1 MAVFH
6 LLAIETVGPAPT
18 LAAII
23 VHLPRV
29 SESLGW
35 QIPQLDMVGIGML
48 KRSHGLVFAL
58 MAGLLTVTAPAES
71 ALPLSVDGQSL
82 PSLSPMLKRVT
93 PGIVN
98 ISTKTQIQQAEHP
111 LMRDPVFRHF
121 FGVPNMPSQRESSS
135 LGSGVIV
142 DARRGYVL
150 TNNHVVDKADEIT
163 VTLTDGRKLKAKLVG
178 ADRESDVAVVKVES
192 NDLTQVPIANSD
204 RVQVGDFVVAVG
216 NPFGLGQTVTS
227 GIVSA
232 LGRSGLGIEGYEDF
246 IQTDASINPGNS
258 GGALV
263 DLNGQLVG
271 INTAILA
278 PNGGN
283 VGIGFAIPVNM
294 AMSIMNTLVEHGEV
308 KRGLLGVSVQDLT
321 HELAQAFK
329 LTQNQGA
336 VITGVQPGSPAE
348 EAALETGDVVLSING
363 RRVKNSADVRNIIGL
378 AKIGDEVEVEVIHKG
393 ATVMREAKVAAPKII
408 NSEGVSV
415 HPKLAG
421 TILRDV
427 NGAGGE
433 SGVLIEKMSTGS
445 YAYQSG
451 LQPGDIIVAANR
463 RPAGSI
469 AELRRAVK
477 GAREVMLNVQRE
489 DQGFIAV
496 LR

>member
-1 MAVFH
+1 MFERSRFLLSAVMAA
-6 LLAIETVGPAPT
+6 LLIISTPA
-18 LAAII
+18 
-23 VHLPRV
+23 R
-29 SESLGW
+29 
-35 QIPQLDMVGIGML
+35 
-48 KRSHGLVFAL
+48 
-58 MAGLLTVTAPAES
+58 S
-71 ALPLSVDGQSL
+71 ALPLAMDGQPM
-82 PSLSPMLKRVT
+82 PSLSTMLKRVT
-93 PGIVN
+93 PGVVN

-121 FGVPNMPSQRESSS
+121 FGVPNMPRQRESSS

-163 VTLTDGRKLKAKLVG
+163 VTLTDGRKLKAQLIG
-178 ADRESDVAVVKVES
+178 ADRESDVAVIKVNSER
-192 NDLTQVPIANSD
+192 LTQVPIANSD
-204 RVQVGDFVVAVG
+204 RLQVGDFVVAVG

-294 AMSIMNTLVEHGEV
+294 AMSIMNTLIEHGEV
-308 KRGLLGVSVQDLT
+308 KRGLLGVTVQDLT

-329 LTQNQGA
+329 LPQTQGA
-336 VITGVQPGSPAE
+336 VITGVQSGSPAE
-348 EAALETGDVVLSING
+348 RADLEPGDVVLSING
-363 RRVKNSADVRNIIGL
+363 RKVKNSADVRNIIGL
-378 AKIGDEVEVEVIHKG
+378 ARIGDVVEVEVIHKG
-393 ATVMREAKVAAPKII
+393 STVVREARIAAPKIS
-408 NSEGVSV
+408 NSDGNAV

-421 TILRDV
+421 MLLRDL
-427 NGAGGE
+427 NTGSGGT
-433 SGVLIEKMSTGS
+433 GVLIEKMSTRS
-445 YAYQSG
+445 YGYQAG
-451 LQPGDIIVAANR
+451 LQPGDIIVMANR
-463 RPAGSI
+463 RPTGDI

-477 GAREVMLNVQRE
+477 GAGQVMLNVERE
-489 DQGFIAV
+489 DEGFIVV

>member
-1 MAVFH
+1 
-6 LLAIETVGPAPT
+6 
-18 LAAII
+18 
-23 VHLPRV
+23 
-29 SESLGW
+29 
-35 QIPQLDMVGIGML
+35 ML
-48 KRSHGLVFAL
+48 KRPHNVLFAL
-58 MAGLLTVTAPAES
+58 VSGLLAVTAPAVQS

-192 NDLTQVPIANSD
+192 NNLTQVPIANSD
-204 RVQVGDFVVAVG
+204 HVQVGDFVVAVG

-263 DLNGQLVG
+263 DLSGQLVG

-329 LTQNQGA
+329 LEQNQGA
-336 VITGVQPGSPAE
+336 VITGIQPGSPAE
-348 EAALETGDVVLSING
+348 EADLEPGDVVLSING

-393 ATVMREAKVAAPKII
+393 STVVREAKVAEPKIV
-408 NSEGVSV
+408 NADGSSV
-415 HPKLAG
+415 HPRLAG
-421 TILRDV
+421 TMLRDV
-427 NGAGGE
+427 KGGDGE
-433 SGVLIEKMSTGS
+433 AGVLIEKMSTNS
-445 YAYQSG
+445 YAYRSG
-451 LQPGDIIVAANR
+451 LAPGDIILAANR
-463 RPAGSI
+463 RQAGSI
-469 AELRRAVK
+469 AELRKIVK
-477 GAREVMLNVQRE
+477 SSREVMLNVQRE
-489 DQGFIAV
+489 DQGFIVV

>member
-23 VHLPRV
+23 IRLPRV

-35 QIPQLDMVGIGML
+35 QTPQLDMVGIGML
-48 KRSHGLVFAL
+48 KRSHGLLFAL
-58 MAGLLTVTAPAES
+58 MAGLLMVTAPAES

-451 LQPGDIIVAANR
+451 LQPGDIIIAANR

>member
-1 MAVFH
+1 MRA
-6 LLAIETVGPAPT
+6 
-18 LAAII
+18 
-23 VHLPRV
+23 
-29 SESLGW
+29 S
-35 QIPQLDMVGIGML
+35 
-48 KRSHGLVFAL
+48 SH
-58 MAGLLTVTAPAES
+58 AGLERPE
-71 ALPLSVDGQSL
+71 
-82 PSLSPMLKRVT
+82 
-93 PGIVN
+93 
-98 ISTKTQIQQAEHP
+98 TK
-111 LMRDPVFRHF
+111 
-121 FGVPNMPSQRESSS
+121 SS
-135 LGSGVIV
+135 G
-142 DARRGYVL
+142 
-150 TNNHVVDKADEIT
+150 
-163 VTLTDGRKLKAKLVG
+163 
-178 ADRESDVAVVKVES
+178 VAVVKVES

-451 LQPGDIIVAANR
+451 LQPGDIIVGANR

>member
-329 LTQNQGA
+329 LAQNQGA

-348 EAALETGDVVLSING
+348 EADLEPGDVVLSING

-451 LQPGDIIVAANR
+451 LQPGDIIIAANR

>member
-1 MAVFH
+1 MMSNIRDRCVMQTG
-6 LLAIETVGPAPT
+6 LLDLNPEFFAKTVMITGA
-18 LAAII
+18 
-23 VHLPRV
+23 
-29 SESLGW
+29 
-35 QIPQLDMVGIGML
+35 GML
-48 KRSHGLVFAL
+48 KRPQAL
-58 MAGLLTVTAPAES
+58 IPALLAGLLSLSAPVGA
-71 ALPLSVDGQSL
+71 ALPLAVEGQPV

-93 PGIVN
+93 PGVVN
-98 ISTKTQIQQAEHP
+98 ISTRTQIQQAEHP

-121 FGVPNMPSQRESSS
+121 FGVPNQPSHRESSS

-178 ADRESDVAVVKVES
+178 ADRESDVAVVKVDS
-192 NDLTQVPIANSD
+192 DRLTEVPIANSD
-204 RVQVGDFVVAVG
+204 RLQVGDFVVAVG

-263 DLNGQLVG
+263 DLNGQLIG

-308 KRGLLGVSVQDLT
+308 KRGLLGVTVQDLT

-329 LTQNQGA
+329 LNQTQGA
-336 VITGVQPGSPAE
+336 VITGIQPGSPAE
-348 EAALETGDVVLSING
+348 NANLETGDVVTAING
-363 RRVKNSADVRNIIGL
+363 RRVKNSADVRNTIGL
-378 AKIGDEVEVEVIHKG
+378 AQIGDEVNVEVIHNG
-393 ATVMREAKVAAPKII
+393 TTVVREAKVAAPRIT
-408 NSEGVSV
+408 NSDGGSV

-421 TILRDV
+421 TLLRDV
-427 NGAGGE
+427 NGTNGV
-433 SGVLIEKMSTGS
+433 SGVLIEKMSTAS
-445 YAYQSG
+445 YAYQTG
-451 LQPGDIIVAANR
+451 LAPGDIILMANR
-463 RPAGSI
+463 KETGTI
-469 AELRRAVK
+469 AELKHALK

-489 DQGFIAV
+489 DEAFIVV

>member
-1 MAVFH
+1 
-6 LLAIETVGPAPT
+6 
-18 LAAII
+18 
-23 VHLPRV
+23 
-29 SESLGW
+29 
-35 QIPQLDMVGIGML
+35 ML
-48 KRSHGLVFAL
+48 KRPHEFVFAL
-58 MAGLLTVTAPAES
+58 MAGLLAVTAPAES

-178 ADRESDVAVVKVES
+178 ADRESDVAVVKVDS
-192 NDLTQVPIANSD
+192 NNLTQVPIANSD
-204 RVQVGDFVVAVG
+204 RLQVGDFVVAVG

-263 DLNGQLVG
+263 DLSGQLVG

-329 LTQNQGA
+329 LSQTQGA

-348 EAALETGDVVLSING
+348 DADLEPGDVVLSING

-378 AKIGDEVEVEVIHKG
+378 ARIGDEVEVEVIHKG
-393 ATVMREAKVAAPKII
+393 ATVVREAKVAAPKII
-408 NSEGVSV
+408 NSEGAAV

-427 NGAGGE
+427 TGAGGE

-451 LQPGDIIVAANR
+451 LQPGDIILAANR

>member
-1 MAVFH
+1 
-6 LLAIETVGPAPT
+6 
-18 LAAII
+18 
-23 VHLPRV
+23 
-29 SESLGW
+29 
-35 QIPQLDMVGIGML
+35 ML
-48 KRSHGLVFAL
+48 KRPRFLLAAL
-58 MAGLLTVTAPAES
+58 MAGLLMISSTAQA
-71 ALPLSVDGQSL
+71 ALPLAVDGQSM

-93 PGIVN
+93 PGVVN

-121 FGVPNMPSQRESSS
+121 FGVPNMPSHRESSS

-163 VTLTDGRKLKAKLVG
+163 VTLTDGRKLNAKLVG
-178 ADRESDVAVVKVES
+178 ADRESDVAVIKVKA
-192 NDLTQVPIANSD
+192 DRLTEVPIANSD
-204 RVQVGDFVVAVG
+204 RLQVGDFVVAVG

-263 DLNGQLVG
+263 DLSGQLVG

-308 KRGLLGVSVQDLT
+308 KRGLLGVTVQDLT

-329 LTQNQGA
+329 LPQTQGA

-348 EAALETGDVVLSING
+348 RADLEPGDIVLSING
-363 RRVKNSADVRNIIGL
+363 RKVRNSSDVRNIIGL
-378 AKIGDEVEVEVIHKG
+378 AQIGDDVEVEVMHKG
-393 ATVMREAKVAAPKII
+393 STVVRDAKIAAPRII
-408 NSEGVSV
+408 NSDGGAV

-421 TILRDV
+421 MLFRDV
-427 NGAGGE
+427 NTGSGGA
-433 SGVLIEKMSTGS
+433 GVLIEKMSTAS
-445 YAYQSG
+445 YGYQAG
-451 LQPGDIIVAANR
+451 LQPGDVIVMANR
-463 RPAGSI
+463 RPVGSI
-469 AELRRAVK
+469 AELRRALK
-477 GAREVMLNVQRE
+477 GASQVMLNVERE
-489 DQGFIAV
+489 DQGFIVV

>member
-1 MAVFH
+1 MAVFL

-23 VHLPRV
+23 IRLPRV

-35 QIPQLDMVGIGML
+35 QTPQLDMVGIGML
-48 KRSHGLVFAL
+48 KRSHGLLFAL
-58 MAGLLTVTAPAES
+58 IAGLLMVTAPAES

-451 LQPGDIIVAANR
+451 LQPGDIIIAANR